1 MTTNP
6 RSDGIEVDDSAWVDG
21 GTPKTSYISP
31 WYVMTLKHVD
41 ISYRVGSLAES
52 LVTQA
57 ITNHSFRIGP
67 E

>member
-6 RSDGIEVDDSAWVDG
+6 RSEGIEIDDSAWVDG

-31 WYVMTLKHVD
+31 WYVMTLKHAD
-41 ISYRVGSLAES
+41 ISYRVGSLVES

-57 ITNHSFRIGP
+57 INDLSYRIGP
-67 E
+67 K